1 MAVQPNLAEKPHVIV
16 IGGGFAGTTAAVR
29 LTEQG
34 CRVTLIEAR
43 SRLGG
48 RVQSLSDTFT
58 GETIDNGQHLMMGC
72 YEAALRLLDTLGTT
86 HLLRRQKALRV
97 WFAEPPSTP
106 IFTTQTL
113 NTQHSTL
120 NTFFSLDASLLPGKL
135 GMALGMMRLQGLS
148 WEEKWCLVRFAA
160 RLQLNLV
167 QADSKTAQAL
177 LREEKQSERVITRLW
192 EPIILATLNTSV
204 AESSATLFAAVMRLA
219 FFGGAEASQMLLA
232 TTGLDEVLSTAEA
245 WLKKR
250 GSRFM
255 TGLVSEILVENSLVC
270 GVRLKNGEEFRAD
283 AVVSAVP
290 AHSLLKLL
298 PDAMRSTPD
307 FMNFSEFSTSP
318 ILSVYLWFDQEFV
331 EQDFIALLGTTVQWV
346 FNRRKICV
354 AETSLVE
361 RFPSHLSLT
370 ISAAQ
375 SLTAASQQEIID
387 VCLADLRA
395 VFPKARTATLLHAR
409 VIREKNATPLFT
421 STNGGNRPNAQTALQ
436 GLFLAGDWTNTGLP
450 ATIESAARSGE
461 IAATQVWA
469 SLK

>member
-97 WFAEPPSTP
+97 SFAEPPN
-106 IFTTQTL
+106 TQTL
-113 NTQHSTL
+113 NT
-120 NTFFSLDASLLPGKL
+120 FFALDASLLPGKL

-148 WEEKWCLVRFAA
+148 WQEKWCLVRFAT

-245 WLKKR
+245 WLEKR

-290 AHSLLKLL
+290 VHSLLKLL

-375 SLTAASQQEIID
+375 SLTGASQQEIID

-421 STNGGNRPNAQTALQ
+421 PTNGGNRPNAQTALQ